1 VFRQLRVL
9 LVEDS
14 VDDAELLLRE
24 LQRSGYDIH
33 WQRVETADSMHSA
46 LQEAWDVIIADYAV
60 PGFGALGAL
69 KVMQEQQLDIPFIIV
84 SGRVGEETAVKAM
97 KAGAHDYI
105 MKGQWMRLLPAV
117 EREIAEARG
126 RRQRQLV
133 SAKVEAQTRNL
144 TLLNEITR
152 AAAGVLDFDQMLQV
166 LADRLGELLEADS
179 CFISLWD
186 KDKGIPIPI
195 AAYGSLRDSYRQVS
209 VRPGEPT
216 ITEAVLKL
224 GQVMAIPDVLETP
237 HLLSQRLAHKFPSR
251 ALLGLPL
258 IAGDEKLGAALIA
271 FNHPHNFTPE
281 EIARGEQAAGQIAV
295 AVAKAH
301 FLDAEQ
307 KQRKLAETLREVTQ
321 VLTSSLEQAEVLDM
335 LLDQLGRV
343 MTFDSASVF
352 RLVGDELHRRARRTV
367 HDQTNNP
374 ILPIVKFPHIGEVF
388 ATRKPVIIEDTAVDP
403 RWQKLPGQAF
413 TRCWMGVPLIAHDEI
428 IGLLNITRHQANFYN
443 QHDAQVAL
451 AFANQAATAMENARL
466 YERLHHYAQDLET
479 QVAARTR
486 ELAEANEQLKELD
499 RLKTKFVSDVSH
511 ELRTPVT
518 NLKLYLNLLDRGDPQ
533 KQERYLSV
541 INEQTERLE
550 ELIKS
555 ILDLSRLETNRDE
568 LLFQPV
574 NLNELVGYAVASF
587 KRRAELAGLIFQVD
601 LASSLPLI
609 YGNPSQLKQVI
620 ENLLT
625 NAIHYTAAGEVLVS
639 TYYDAEHGM
648 VCLQV
653 TDTGMGIDESELSLL
668 FERFYRGERTSQSNI
683 PGTGLGLSIVKEI
696 LALHNGRIEVQS
708 ELHQGSTF
716 RVWLPISNQ

>member
-1 VFRQLRVL
+1 
-9 LVEDS
+9 
-14 VDDAELLLRE
+14 
-24 LQRSGYDIH
+24 
-33 WQRVETADSMHSA
+33 
-46 LQEAWDVIIADYAV
+46 
-60 PGFGALGAL
+60 
-69 KVMQEQQLDIPFIIV
+69 
-84 SGRVGEETAVKAM
+84 
-97 KAGAHDYI
+97 
-105 MKGQWMRLLPAV
+105 
-117 EREIAEARG
+117 
-126 RRQRQLV
+126 
-133 SAKVEAQTRNL
+133 
-144 TLLNEITR
+144 
-152 AAAGVLDFDQMLQV
+152 
-166 LADRLGELLEADS
+166 
-179 CFISLWD
+179 
-186 KDKGIPIPI
+186 
-195 AAYGSLRDSYRQVS
+195 
-209 VRPGEPT
+209 
-216 ITEAVLKL
+216 
-224 GQVMAIPDVLETP
+224 
-237 HLLSQRLAHKFPSR
+237 
-251 ALLGLPL
+251 
-258 IAGDEKLGAALIA
+258 
-271 FNHPHNFTPE
+271 
-281 EIARGEQAAGQIAV
+281 
-295 AVAKAH
+295 
-301 FLDAEQ
+301 
-307 KQRKLAETLREVTQ
+307 
-321 VLTSSLEQAEVLDM
+321 
-335 LLDQLGRV
+335 
-343 MTFDSASVF
+343 
-352 RLVGDELHRRARRTV
+352 
-367 HDQTNNP
+367 
-374 ILPIVKFPHIGEVF
+374 
-388 ATRKPVIIEDTAVDP
+388 
-403 RWQKLPGQAF
+403 
-413 TRCWMGVPLIAHDEI
+413 MGVPLIAHDEI

-466 YERLHHYAQDLET
+466 YERLRHYAQDLET